1 MNNFFIFVILCGG
14 LLLTLPVILWR
25 VKWSRVSWQAW
36 VCYQVAVIHR
46 LIFSRCVQNNKCTI
60 PEFGP
65 AVIVANHTS
74 PVDPVLLW
82 TKHFASFQQPHLR
95 VIGYMMAREY
105 YEFSCVIRWFCRAM
119 ESIPVAR
126 NGQDVR
132 PVRQALQRLREGR
145 LLGLFPEGRLNVT
158 SPDRQLLAGD
168 TGVAWLAVKA
178 GVPVI
183 PVFIHRAPRSDSIFK
198 AFFVRARSSLTYGTP
213 LDLSAWQGRHCTPE
227 DLAEVTD
234 LIMRSI
240 AELGSIGYTAIS
252 AQGTSASKSSQS

>member
-1 MNNFFIFVILCGG
+1 MNNFFIFGILCGG

-36 VCYQVAVIHR
+36 VCYQIAVIHR
-46 LIFSRCVQNNKCTI
+46 LLFSRCKQNNSCTI
-60 PEFGP
+60 PESGP

-74 PVDPVLLW
+74 PVDPILLW
-82 TKHFASFQQPHLR
+82 TKHFAAFQQPHLR

-105 YEFSCVIRWFCRAM
+105 YEFSRVIRWFCRAM

-126 NGQDVR
+126 DGRDVQ
-132 PVRQALQRLREGR
+132 PVRLALQRLREGR

-158 SPDRQLLAGD
+158 SPDHQLLPGD
-168 TGVAWLAVKA
+168 IGVAWLALKA
-178 GVPVI
+178 EVPVI
-183 PVFIHRAPRSDSIFK
+183 PIFIHQAPRSDSMFK
-198 AFFVRARSSLTYGTP
+198 AFFVRTRSSLTYGAP

-240 AELGSIGYTAIS
+240 AELGSIRYTAIS
-252 AQGTSASKSSQS
+252 AKGTVASQSSQG